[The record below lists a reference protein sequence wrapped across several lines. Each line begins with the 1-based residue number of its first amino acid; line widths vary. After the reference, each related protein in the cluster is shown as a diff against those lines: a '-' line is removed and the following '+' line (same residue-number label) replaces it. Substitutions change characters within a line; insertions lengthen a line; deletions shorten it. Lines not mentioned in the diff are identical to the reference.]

1 MDTESPD
8 ISTTNLAGLNDPA
21 EQVDSPGE
29 AKMSM
34 SRVKDDA
41 HKRENANRK
50 RVMSFGKFRQ
60 KKDQEKT

>member
-8 ISTTNLAGLNDPA
+8 ISNSSLVGSDPA

-29 AKMSM
+29 ARMSM